1 MIKEDD
7 YVITKNPI
15 EVTITVH
22 PNGRVYKREYNE
34 TTKQWWIYFTSK
46 YGLFAIPEEQ
56 LIKIDNDY
64 VKYGG
69 NL

>member
-1 MIKEDD
+1 MINKGD
-7 YVITKNPI
+7 YVITKKPI
-15 EVTITVH
+15 KVVLEVY
-22 PNGRVYKREYNE
+22 PNGRVYKKEYNQAA
-34 TTKQWWIYFTSK
+34 KQWWIYFTSK